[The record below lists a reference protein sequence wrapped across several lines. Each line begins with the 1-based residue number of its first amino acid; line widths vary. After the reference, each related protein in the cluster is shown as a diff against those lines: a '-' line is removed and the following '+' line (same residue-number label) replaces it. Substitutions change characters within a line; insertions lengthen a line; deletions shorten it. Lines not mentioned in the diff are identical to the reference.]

1 MSLFTFTRKT
11 SNIMKLLDRWLAT
24 TTSYCILAALVLTLV
39 APTQHA
45 VAQTN
50 KWLAVGD
57 HAHRYAETGSFGLAG
72 VGNVWPF
79 LQGHTGRVYAYHDG
93 FELWL
98 GAKNWTDP
106 EGKTW
111 DYKVSYTSHGE
122 LESSNIR
129 RSVFPQTFKT
139 ISKYPEPEVVVN
151 GEESWR
157 VPADVD
163 EVNPNLK
170 ADRMI
175 LLEANT
181 NLGVKLTKRI
191 YAFSQEDHQDYHIIE
206 HVLTNTGNVDG
217 DDEIELPDQTVEGLY
232 LWHDRRWGQT
242 MRTTHVVGSRARVG
256 KRNMHDFIYD
266 GGLRANYTWL
276 GRYPGFDQWD
286 PIGAPAVNTDGW
298 AFPSG
303 QDTTGRLHAIG
314 FAFTS
319 AIHAPKSTSDRSDDI
334 NQPSTMYYHDANA
347 AQASG
352 TDEMDPVQ
360 MADHY
365 DWFSYGVRD
374 PFQAYNVEPS
384 GNFAHQS
391 STQYPSSAGVRVSQG
406 YGPYTLEP
414 GDSVR
419 IVLAEGVT
427 GIPYDAALEIGRK
440 YKRLWEKG
448 NDYEDIAYDADADG
462 TIQEDERMDKNE
474 WSILA
479 PRDSVFKMARRAK
492 ANYEA
497 DFEIPQPPPPPTR
510 FDVESAPGG
519 VNMSWE
525 YPHENPPGGFEIYR
539 TSNFF
544 EGTVENDYEYELVA
558 EVSGD
563 TRSFKDTTDVFR
575 GVEYYYYLTALGEK
589 NEDPTGDTPTDT
601 RLESSRYYTQTYA
614 PVTSLRE
621 PGQKLSQVR
630 VVPNPFHVGASTD
643 VRYAGAERIGFLD
656 VPGQCTIR
664 IFTERGDVVRV
675 IEHTDGTGDEFWDL
689 QTEAQQ
695 MVDSGLYIAVVEDHD
710 TGERT
715 IEKFVIVR

>member
-1 MSLFTFTRKT
+1 MLSQMDNNDRSQRYPSFSRRVQY
-11 SNIMKLLDRWLAT
+11 LLVG
-24 TTSYCILAALVLTLV
+24 AALVLLMLPADTL
-39 APTQHA
+39 
-45 VAQTN
+45 AQTN

-57 HAHRYAETGSFGLAG
+57 HAHRYSETGSFGLAG
-72 VGNVWPF
+72 VGNVWPY
-79 LQGHTGRVYAYHDG
+79 LQGNTGRVYAYHDG
-93 FELWL
+93 FELWI

-106 EGKTW
+106 DGNTW
-111 DYKVSYTSHGE
+111 DYKVAYTSHGE

-129 RSVFPQTFKT
+129 RSVFPTTFKT
-139 ISKYPEPEVVVN
+139 ISKYPEPTVTVN

-163 EVNPNLK
+163 EVNPNLP

-175 LLEANT
+175 LLKANL
-181 NLGVKLTKRI
+181 NLGLQLTKRI

-206 HVLTNTGNVDG
+206 HVLTNTGNVNG
-217 DDEIELPDQTVEGLY
+217 DDEIELPDQTVEGIY

-256 KRNMHDFIYD
+256 KRNMHDFTYD
-266 GGLRANYTWL
+266 GELRANYTWL

-286 PIGAPAVNTDGW
+286 PIGAPAIDTDGW

-303 QDTTGRLHAIG
+303 QDTTGRLHANG

-319 AIHAPKSTSDRSDDI
+319 AVYAPASTSNRTDDPD
-334 NQPSTMYYHDANA
+334 QPYTMYYHDANA

-352 TDEMDPVQ
+352 TDAMDPVQ
-360 MADHY
+360 MEDHY
-365 DWFSYGVRD
+365 EWFSFGKKR

-419 IVLAEGVT
+419 IVIAEGVT
-427 GIPYDAALEIGRK
+427 GLPYDASLEIGRR
-440 YKRLWEKG
+440 YKQLWRQG
-448 NDYEDIAYDADADG
+448 NDYQEIGYDADGDG

-474 WSILA
+474 WAVQA

-492 ANYEA
+492 ANYESGF
-497 DFEIPQPPPPPTR
+497 DIPMPPPPPTT
-510 FDVESAPGG
+510 FQVESAPGG
-519 VNMSWE
+519 VSLSWE
-525 YPHENPPGGFEIYR
+525 YSHSNPPGGFEIYR

-544 EGTVENDYEYELVA
+544 EGTVGNDYEYEHIA
-558 EVSGD
+558 TVSGD
-563 TRSFKDTTDVFR
+563 TRSYKDTTDVFR
-575 GVEYYYYLTALGEK
+575 GVEYYYYLTAVGEK
-589 NEDPTGDTPTDT
+589 NQDPTGNTPTGQV
-601 RLESSRYYTQTYA
+601 LKSSRYYTQTYA
-614 PVTSLRE
+614 PATSLRS
-621 PGQKLSQVR
+621 PGEDLSDVR
-630 VVPNPFHVGASTD
+630 IVPNPFHIGASAD

-656 VPGQCTIR
+656 VPGRCTIR
-664 IFTERGDVVRV
+664 IFTERGDVVRTL
-675 IEHTDGTGDEFWDL
+675 EHVDGTGDEFWNL

-695 MVDSGLYIAVVEDHD
+695 MVDSGLYIAVIEDHE
-710 TGERT
+710 TGEST